1 MEHMHGQSPQ
11 LPQPIPGVDAVV
23 AVGSGKDV
31 VGKTTLSANFALGL
45 TKVGYEVGL
54 LDADV

>member
-1 MEHMHGQSPQ
+1 MHGQSPQ